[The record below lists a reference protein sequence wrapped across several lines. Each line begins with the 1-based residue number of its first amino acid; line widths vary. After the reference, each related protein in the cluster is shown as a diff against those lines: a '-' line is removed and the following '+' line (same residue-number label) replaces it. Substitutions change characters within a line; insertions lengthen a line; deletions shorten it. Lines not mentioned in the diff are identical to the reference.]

1 MADKQRIKYLEE
13 HIPMIE
19 TRIRTGKWMFGDHRR
34 LKEMKAEL
42 AFIKVK
48 QYGYRKDE
56 THQSFFP
63 GYSTRRCN
71 QFVKC
76 NYNA

>member
-1 MADKQRIKYLEE
+1 MADKQRIKYLQE

-19 TRIRTGKWMFGDHRR
+19 TRIRSGKWMFGDHRR

-42 AFIKVK
+42 ASIKVK

-56 THQSFFP
+56 T
-63 GYSTRRCN
+63 Y
-71 QFVKC
+71 
-76 NYNA
+76 